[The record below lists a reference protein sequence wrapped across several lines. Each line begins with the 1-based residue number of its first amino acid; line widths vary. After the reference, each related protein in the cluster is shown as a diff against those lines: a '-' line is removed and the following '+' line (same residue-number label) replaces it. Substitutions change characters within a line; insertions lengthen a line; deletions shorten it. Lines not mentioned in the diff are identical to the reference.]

1 MERDLVLNKTN
12 SKFVLK
18 MIGVES
24 FRNPKNQSQE
34 QSEGKKQKEKKKL
47 EPKLKV
53 FQENQVLDNTCM

>member
-1 MERDLVLNKTN
+1 
-12 SKFVLK
+12 

>member
-34 QSEGKKQKEKKKL
+34 QSEGQKQKKKS
-47 EPKLKV
+47 
-53 FQENQVLDNTCM
+53 